1 MMFAAFS
8 YRYFCAS
15 AFLVSGRGGGVMT
28 EVIVQV
34 PDGIYGGDEFTIE
47 YEGTVLSV
55 VCPAGCQ
62 PGDEINLSI
71 DLPPAAASGSV
82 EVVVPEGCYPGMEFT
97 VELGERSF
105 NIAVPDGCEPGQ
117 AIMIQVPEDGPGTA
131 DAASDD
137 ERTQGGQDLAQ
148 ELVGQ
153 WRSSSGLWSCEAC
166 TFLNEPSSTAC
177 EICGAPRG
185 GLDSEEATRQRQVQE
200 QRDAD
205 LAKSLQGEELRASAN
220 EASVARESTSAWAAP
235 AGTSDTP
242 SCSWGSGSSSQPT
255 SLFAI
260 GVGTGDGTFGNPA
273 GDFHV
278 GQLVQVSRSDG
289 SWTYGKIMA
298 YDAGGDTYSVMTRAG
313 AKHFVE
319 RSYLTDDVVVNPSDG
334 SCAQQ

>member
-1 MMFAAFS
+1 
-8 YRYFCAS
+8 
-15 AFLVSGRGGGVMT
+15 
-28 EVIVQV
+28 
-34 PDGIYGGDEFTIE
+34 
-47 YEGTVLSV
+47 
-55 VCPAGCQ
+55 
-62 PGDEINLSI
+62 
-71 DLPPAAASGSV
+71 
-82 EVVVPEGCYPGMEFT
+82 
-97 VELGERSF
+97 
-105 NIAVPDGCEPGQ
+105 
-117 AIMIQVPEDGPGTA
+117 
-131 DAASDD
+131 
-137 ERTQGGQDLAQ
+137 
-148 ELVGQ
+148 
-153 WRSSSGLWSCEAC
+153 
-166 TFLNEPSSTAC
+166 
-177 EICGAPRG
+177 
-185 GLDSEEATRQRQVQE
+185 VQE

-235 AGTSDTP
+235 AGTSETP

>member
-1 MMFAAFS
+1 
-8 YRYFCAS
+8 
-15 AFLVSGRGGGVMT
+15 
-28 EVIVQV
+28 
-34 PDGIYGGDEFTIE
+34 
-47 YEGTVLSV
+47 
-55 VCPAGCQ
+55 
-62 PGDEINLSI
+62 
-71 DLPPAAASGSV
+71 
-82 EVVVPEGCYPGMEFT
+82 MEFT

-105 NIAVPDGCEPGQ
+105 TIAVPDGCEPGQ
-117 AIMIQVPEDGPGTA
+117 AIEVQVPEDGPGTA

-137 ERTQGGQDLAQ
+137 ERTQGGQDLVQ

-153 WRSSSGLWSCEAC
+153 RRSSSLASLWSCEAC

-177 EICGAPRG
+177 EICGAPHG
-185 GLDSEEATRQRQVQE
+185 GLDSEEAARQRRVQE

-220 EASVARESTSAWAAP
+220 DANLSVARESTSAWAAP
-235 AGTSDTP
+235 AGTSDPP

-260 GVGTGDGTFGNPA
+260 GVGTSDGTFGSPA

-298 YDAGGDTYSVMTRAG
+298 YDHGGDTYSVMTRAG